1 MKGYLR
7 SDGRKGIRNVVLVVY
22 LVECA
27 HFVAREIA
35 LNFRGRNVQVIGFT
49 GCYPSDYAQSVFE
62 RLCTH
67 PNVGAVLL
75 VSLGCEGFD
84 RYGLRDFIK
93 ASGRGVETV
102 VIQKAGGTAGALAAG
117 TAWIE
122 ATLPTLAATPT
133 VSMTVSDLVVGTVCG
148 GSDGTS
154 GLTANPAIGK
164 AFDRLV
170 SDGAACLFGEN
181 AEMIGC
187 ETFMASRAVTPELG
201 AEIVRAVG
209 KAARSDHAFGYGSF
223 APGNAEGGLTT
234 QEEKSL
240 GAYAKSGSV
249 PITGLLQPAMLPP
262 RGGLYLIDDTSD
274 GVPRHGFAQLND
286 STKLAE
292 LAASGAHLIL
302 FSTGRGSV
310 IGNAISP
317 VLKIC
322 ANPETFRRMEGDMDI
337 DAGRILDGAT
347 SLEDVGD
354 EIVAA
359 VLETA
364 AGRRTKSEALGHQE
378 FVLTYKTYEPAGPAC
393 LPVGSA

>member
-393 LPVGSA
+393 LPASRA